1 MQRLKQLIRIKNLK
15 ILLLIAFCFSFFFF
29 AEAENQLGASLYIA
43 PLAENP
49 RVGNNFTATIKVDS
63 LAESVNAVKGVLTFN
78 KDRLEIINTSKI
90 GSILNLWVD
99 EPSFS
104 NIDGTLKFQ
113 GGVPNP
119 GFIGN
124 GGTVLHI
131 IFKAKGAGITSLVW
145 KEGEV
150 LASDGKGTNI
160 LTNLQ
165 NLDFLID
172 ELMESLLKTLTPPA
186 ASSESTFSSQPLW
199 IKIFIGL
206 NIILLILA
214 LIASLNFLKKS
225 AIKSHDR
232 RFHGGEHEE
241 REIPQP
247 LPPSSSPSGGSAI
260 PQQPQQQPSP
270 PISFPE
276 QSPRQPQ
283 QPPPPP
289 PRYG

>member
-1 MQRLKQLIRIKNLK
+1 MQRLKQATRIKNLK
-15 ILLLIAFCFSFFFF
+15 ILLPFVLCFSFFFF
-29 AEAENQLGASLYIA
+29 AEAANQLGASLYIA
-43 PLAENP
+43 PLAQNP
-49 RVGNNFTATIKVDS
+49 RVGNNFTATIKIDS
-63 LAESVNAVKGVLTFN
+63 LAESVNAVKGILTFN
-78 KDRLEIINTSKI
+78 KDKLEIINVSKI

-165 NLDFLID
+165 NLDFLI
-172 ELMESLLKTLTPPA
+172 EEALGAPAES
-186 ASSESTFSSQPLW
+186 SSQSWFKPLVYSN
-199 IKIFIGL
+199 IILFAIILFIGL
-206 NIILLILA
+206 FSLAKLIIRY
-214 LIASLNFLKKS
+214 
-225 AIKSHDR
+225 HDR
-232 RFHGGEHEE
+232 HFHGGEREIYSAHSHLHDRE
-241 REIPQP
+241 RENYDDKEEHIHVRAEEQE
-247 LPPSSSPSGGSAI
+247 SKHESFH
-260 PQQPQQQPSP
+260 
-270 PISFPE
+270 PIE
-276 QSPRQPQ
+276 HAMEHEKTDNKEKEDIWDRNLYQ
-283 QPPPPP
+283 
-289 PRYG
+289 

>member
-1 MQRLKQLIRIKNLK
+1 MIQQKIK
-15 ILLLIAFCFSFFFF
+15 ILLLFCLLILTPIAIKAAS
-29 AEAENQLGASLYIA
+29 QLGASLYIS
-43 PLAENP
+43 PLGENP

-63 LAESVNAVKGVLTFN
+63 LAEPVNAVKGILTFN
-78 KDRLEIINTSKI
+78 KDKLEIINVSKI

-124 GGTVLHI
+124 GGVVLHI
-131 IFKAKGAGITSLVW
+131 IFKAKGDGITSLAW

-165 NLDFLID
+165 NLDFLVE
-172 ELMESLLKTLTPPA
+172 ELMESLLKSFTAPA
-186 ASSESTFSSQPLW
+186 EPAKLTFSSLPPW
-199 IKIFIGL
+199 IKIFVGL
-206 NIILLILA
+206 NIILLITAIIVGLV
-214 LIASLNFLKKS
+214 FFRKS

-232 RFHGGEHEE
+232 RFHRGNHEDDVVAPPP
-241 REIPQP
+241 PQS
-247 LPPSSSPSGGSAI
+247 L
-260 PQQPQQQPSP
+260 QQSQQQPSP
-270 PISFPE
+270 PISFPQ
-276 QSPRQPQ
+276 QSPRTENEQPA
-283 QPPPPP
+283 PPPP
-289 PRYG
+289 PRYGC